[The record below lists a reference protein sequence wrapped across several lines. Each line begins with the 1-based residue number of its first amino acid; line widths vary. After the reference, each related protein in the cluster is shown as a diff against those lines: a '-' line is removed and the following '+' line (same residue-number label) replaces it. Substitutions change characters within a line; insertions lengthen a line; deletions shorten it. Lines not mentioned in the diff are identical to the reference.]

1 MRPPDPLDAPP
12 IRVAIVED
20 DRELREGLAFLVDT
34 TPGFRCRA
42 SFGSVEDALA
52 GLRGQAA
59 DVMLLDVHLPG
70 LPGTE
75 GVRRFRE
82 RWPSMQ
88 VLMLSVYAEEEK
100 VFESICNGACGYLL
114 KTTPPAKVVEA
125 LRDVHAG
132 GSPMSPEIARKVVT
146 LFQRTRPPELSAGRL
161 TAQELRLLKLLA
173 KGASYQSAAG
183 RLDVSVNTVRNYI
196 RSIYDKLHVHS
207 KSAAVGKAI
216 RSGLI

>member
-146 LFQRTRPPELSAGRL
+146 LFQRTRPPELPSSRAL
-161 TAQELRLLKLLA
+161 LHPPPAFTTQTTAQQMRGEICR
-173 KGASYQSAAG
+173 
-183 RLDVSVNTVRNYI
+183 
-196 RSIYDKLHVHS
+196 
-207 KSAAVGKAI
+207 AVFV
-216 RSGLI
+216 